1 VIPPHISEFLQVFI
15 KSVWALDLLR
25 LMKNAPERLWTVT
38 ELTGELRGSVPMVES
53 ILDGFLRAGLTVED
67 PAAQYRYAAPP
78 ALDGLIAELLVLY
91 SQRPVA
97 VINEIAHTSPER
109 TSTDKIRSFV
119 DAFRLKKD

>member
-25 LMKNAPERLWTVT
+25 LIKSTPTRAWTIPD
-38 ELTGELRGSVPMVES
+38 LTAELRGSVPLVEG
-53 ILDGFLRAGLTVED
+53 ILDGFTRAGLAVED
-67 PAAQYRYAAPP
+67 PPGHYRYAASV
-78 ALDGLIAELLVLY
+78 ALDHLIAELLVLY

-97 VINEIAHTSPER
+97 VISVIAQLSPER
-109 TSTDKIRSFV
+109 TSTAKIQSFV

>member
-25 LMKNAPERLWTVT
+25 LIKNAPARAWTVAD
-38 ELTGELRGSVPMVES
+38 LTTELRGSVPMVES
-53 ILDGFLRAGLTVED
+53 ILEGFLRAGLAVED
-67 PAAQYRYAAPP
+67 PASHYRYAASP

-91 SQRPVA
+91 SQRPVT
-97 VINEIAHTSPER
+97 VIGEIAQLSTER
-109 TSTDKIRSFV
+109 TSTDKIQSFV